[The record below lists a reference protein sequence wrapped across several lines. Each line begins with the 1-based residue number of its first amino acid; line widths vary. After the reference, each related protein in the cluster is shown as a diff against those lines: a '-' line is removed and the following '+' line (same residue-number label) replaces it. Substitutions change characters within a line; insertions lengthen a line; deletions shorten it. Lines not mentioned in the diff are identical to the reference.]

1 MTLEEKQPLTH
12 EQLRAWPALASYV
25 EALSRL
31 SSGKVICEQGDA
43 DPDTLRAATETSV
56 SLPHGQETWTI
67 RVENA
72 AEGNGPPHWR
82 EPTVARMLAAM
93 QENLS
98 GPKALK
104 QWPSAVRATWQ
115 LVTEHPTR
123 AMTLAEVSN
132 CVNLSAGYLGEQFER
147 LTGSSFKRILRDER
161 IAYSCDLL
169 ENSNLRVAEIASRLG
184 GLSLSQFN
192 RSFVA
197 ATGHSPTDW
206 RRHFARRRSPGAGAS
221 YSAHPQPGGNAEFRN

>member
-31 SSGKVICEQGDA
+31 SRGKVLCEQGDDA
-43 DPDTLRAATETSV
+43 DPDTLRAATASAV
-56 SLPHGQETWTI
+56 ALPHGQETWTV
-67 RVENA
+67 RVEKP
-72 AEGNGPPHWR
+72 AEGNNGPPNWR
-82 EPTVARMLAAM
+82 EPTLVRMLAAM
-93 QENLS
+93 QDNLS
-98 GPKALK
+98 DPKALK
-104 QWPSAVRATWQ
+104 QWPSAVKATWQ

-147 LTGSSFKRILRDER
+147 VIGSSFKRILRDER
-161 IAYSCDLL
+161 IAYSCELL

-206 RRHFARRRSPGAGAS
+206 RRHFARRRSAGAL
-221 YSAHPQPGGNAEFRN
+221 PPGSNGDYRG

>member
-31 SSGKVICEQGDA
+31 SAGKVICEQGEA
-43 DPDTLRAATETSV
+43 DPDTLRAATESSV
-56 SLPHGQETWTI
+56 SVPHGQETWTI
-67 RVENA
+67 RVEKPTA
-72 AEGNGPPHWR
+72 GHGPPNWR

-161 IAYSCDLL
+161 IAHSCELL
-169 ENSNLRVAEIASRLG
+169 ENSNQRVAEIASRLG

-206 RRHFARRRSPGAGAS
+206 RRHYSRRRTSSGVSALPPGT
-221 YSAHPQPGGNAEFRN
+221 AEFRS

>member
-1 MTLEEKQPLTH
+1 MMTLEGNQPLTH
-12 EQLRAWPALASYV
+12 EQLRTWPALASYV

-31 SSGKVICEQGDA
+31 TPGKIICEHGEA
-43 DPDTLRAATETSV
+43 DPDTLRAATDSAV
-56 SLPHGQETWTI
+56 SLPHGQDTWTI
-67 RVENA
+67 RVEKP
-72 AEGNGPPHWR
+72 AEGSGPPHWR
-82 EPTVARMLAAM
+82 EPTLRRMLAAM

-104 QWPSAVRATWQ
+104 QWPSAVKATWQ
-115 LVTEHPTR
+115 LVTEHPCR

-147 LTGSSFKRILRDER
+147 VTGSSFKRVLRDER
-161 IAYSCDLL
+161 IAYSCELL

-206 RRHFARRRSPGAGAS
+206 RRQFARRRGTGFSTQPPGS
-221 YSAHPQPGGNAEFRN
+221 SAEFSA

>member
-1 MTLEEKQPLTH
+1 MTLEGNQPLTH
-12 EQLRAWPALASYV
+12 EQIRTWPAFSSYF

-31 SSGKVICEQGDA
+31 TNGTIQCEQGA
-43 DPDTLRAATETSV
+43 PDGETLCAASAFTLSV
-56 SLPHGQETWTI
+56 PHGEDRWHI
-67 RVENA
+67 YVA
-72 AEGNGPPHWR
+72 KPKDPAGPPPWR
-82 EPTVARMLAAM
+82 EPTLVRMLAAM
-93 QENLS
+93 QDNLT
-98 GPKALK
+98 GAKAIK
-104 QWPSAVRATWQ
+104 QWPSAVKATWQ
-115 LVTEHPTR
+115 LVVEHPCR

-147 LTGSSFKRILRDER
+147 ITGSSFKRILRDER

-197 ATGHSPTDW
+197 ATGCSPTDW
-206 RRHFARRRSPGAGAS
+206 RRNFANRRKGTAYSPLPPPPS
-221 YSAHPQPGGNAEFRN
+221 SIN